1 MQLDE
6 ALTHVEG
13 LVQLMAAA
21 LQGHEGAPSPEE
33 ATGGLRECMVA
44 FAGLAQSFDPEQYTP
59 QAKQRMQAISQTL
72 ALQREHLV
80 RMGAITSQQAQSLV
94 PQQRDVHTYGSVAD
108 AGPQG
113 ARASV
118 SKLYHISG

>member
-6 ALTHVEG
+6 ALHHVEG
-13 LVQLMAAA
+13 QVQLMAAA
-21 LQGHEGAPSPEE
+21 LQGQEGAPAPEVAVE
-33 ATGGLRECMVA
+33 RLRDCMVA
-44 FAGLAQSFDPEQYTP
+44 FAGLARGYQPEQFTA
-59 QAKQRMQAISQTL
+59 QARQRMVLISNTL

-80 RMGAITSQQAQSLV
+80 RMGAITAQQAQVMV
-94 PQQRDVHTYGSVAD
+94 PQQRDAHTYGDVGAT
-108 AGPQG
+108 APQG

>member
-6 ALTHVEG
+6 ALHHVENQ
-13 LVQLMAAA
+13 VQLLAAA
-21 LQGHEGAPSPEE
+21 LNGQEGTPSPDV
-33 ATGGLRECMVA
+33 AVNLLRDCMVA
-44 FAGLAQSFDPEQYTP
+44 FVGLARGYHKDQFTEQ
-59 QAKQRMQAISQTL
+59 ARQRMEAISNTV

-80 RMGAITSQQAQSLV
+80 RMGAITAQQAQAVV
-94 PQQRDVHTYGSVAD
+94 PQQRDAHTYGDVA
-108 AGPQG
+108 ATAPQG

>member
-13 LVQLMAAA
+13 MLQLMSAA
-21 LQGHEGAPSPEE
+21 LQRHEGAPMPQE
-33 ATGGLRECMVA
+33 AADGLRECMVA
-44 FAGLAQSFDPEQYTP
+44 FSGLAQQFGPEQFTAE
-59 QAKQRMQAISQTL
+59 AKQRMQAISQTL

-80 RMGAITSQQAQSLV
+80 RMGAITSQQAQALV
-94 PQQRDVHTYGSVAD
+94 PQQRDAHTYGAVAD
-108 AGPQG
+108 GGPQG